1 MRRSSVC
8 PKPGCPN
15 LRPCAIHDAGRTRS
29 GNAGTWNPGRDR
41 AAHIRFARVVKK
53 RDGFRCQ
60 DCGATT
66 DLRACHI
73 VPVADGGSYDPANGI
88 TRCGACDR
96 ASDPHA
102 R

>member
-1 MRRSSVC
+1 MKRSSVC
-8 PKPGCPN
+8 TRPGCPQ
-15 LRPCAIHDAGRTRS
+15 LRPCPTHDAGRAS
-29 GNAGTWNPGRDR
+29 NAGTWNPGRDR
-41 AAHIRFARVVKK
+41 AAHIRFARAVKQ

-73 VPVADGGSYDPANGI
+73 IAVHDGGSYDPSNGI
-88 TRCGACDR
+88 TRCGRCDR
-96 ASDPHA
+96 QTDPYA